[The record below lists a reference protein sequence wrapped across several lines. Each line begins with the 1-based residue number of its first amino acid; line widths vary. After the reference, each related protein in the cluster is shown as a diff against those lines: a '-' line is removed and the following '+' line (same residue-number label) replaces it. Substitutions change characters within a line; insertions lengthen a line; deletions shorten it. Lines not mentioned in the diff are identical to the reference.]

1 MIVDINIDPSNKLL
15 CCSSD
20 KGTIHVF
27 SMDDDDQKNKGS
39 KLSVFGG
46 YFSSTW
52 GFTTFRLKDG
62 ACKTAIIG
70 KKIYAISTSGTFYQG
85 EIGGSEEI
93 KIESQ
98 KDLIEESTKAYNSE
112 Q

>member
-1 MIVDINIDPSNKLL
+1 MIVDINVDPTNKLV

-27 SMDDDDQKNKGS
+27 SMDDEQKNKGS

-46 YFSSTW
+46 YFGSTW
-52 GFTTFRLKDG
+52 GFATFRLKDG

-70 KKIYAISTSGTFYQG
+70 
-85 EIGGSEEI
+85 
-93 KIESQ
+93 
-98 KDLIEESTKAYNSE
+98 N
-112 Q
+112 